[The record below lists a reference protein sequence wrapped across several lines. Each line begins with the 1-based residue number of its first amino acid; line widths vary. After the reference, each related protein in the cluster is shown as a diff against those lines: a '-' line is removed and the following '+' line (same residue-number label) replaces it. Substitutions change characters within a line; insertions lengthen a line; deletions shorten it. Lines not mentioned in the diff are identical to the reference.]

1 MSKLDNSSQKATIKC
16 IVPEEKSGIASKQ
29 LVQMKERGEHYV
41 TLCNMEP
48 GCFVNWTCS
57 VLFCNIIIFIS
68 RHWTLGQISFDC
80 GEAGD
85 VYATG
90 DSVTFAKVAQMIYFR
105 NWPGG
110 ILLVILNKTLEGK
123 IFVLMLDIYFRLP
136 NWQGPAL
143 YGRQYIFNL

>member
-1 MSKLDNSSQKATIKC
+1 MYSPRGKIWYSEQTIS
-16 IVPEEKSGIASKQ
+16 PD
-29 LVQMKERGEHYV
+29 ERARG

-48 GCFVNWTCS
+48 GYFVNWTCS

-80 GEAGD
+80 GEVGD
-85 VYATG
+85 VDATG

-105 NWPGG
+105 NRPGG

-136 NWQGPAL
+136 N
-143 YGRQYIFNL
+143 

>member
-105 NWPGG
+105 N
-110 ILLVILNKTLEGK
+110 
-123 IFVLMLDIYFRLP
+123 
-136 NWQGPAL
+136 
-143 YGRQYIFNL
+143 